1 MAESYRCGDSQHTV
15 ELRLRAGEFSGEV
28 DGKPV
33 EGFLAELEPGLLEV
47 DAGAGAVQVHFVQDG
62 RRIWVHCHGQAWEL
76 ERVATARQG
85 EPEAAS
91 DQLLSPITGKLVEL
105 RVSAGDSVAKGDTLA
120 VLEAM
125 KMEHRLRAPRDG
137 TIAQVTATAPGGQV
151 RERELVVEL
160 VAE

>member
-1 MAESYRCGDSQHTV
+1 MIESYRCGDSQHTV

-28 DGKPV
+28 NGEPV

-47 DAGAGAVQVHFVQDG
+47 DTGAGTVQVHFVQDG
-62 RRIWVHCHGQAWEL
+62 RRIWVHCRGQAWAFEQ
-76 ERVATARQG
+76 VATVRQG

-105 RVSAGDSVAKGDTLA
+105 RVSVGDSVVKGDTLA

-125 KMEHRLRAPRDG
+125 KMEHRLHAPRDG
-137 TIAQVTATAPGGQV
+137 IIAQITSTEPGGQV

-160 VAE
+160 EAA

>member
-15 ELRLRAGEFSGEV
+15 ELRLRAGELSGEV
-28 DGKPV
+28 DGEPV
-33 EGFLAELEPGLLEV
+33 EGFLAELAPGLLEV

>member
-91 DQLLSPITGKLVEL
+91 DQLLSPITGKLIEL

>member
-15 ELRLRAGEFSGEV
+15 ELRLRAGELSGEV
-28 DGKPV
+28 DGEPV

-137 TIAQVTATAPGGQV
+137 IIAQVASTEPGGQV
-151 RERELVVEL
+151 RERELVVEME
-160 VAE
+160 AA

>member
-1 MAESYRCGDSQHTV
+1 MIESYRCGDSQHTV
-15 ELRLRAGEFSGEV
+15 ELRLRADEFSGEV
-28 DGKPV
+28 DSESV

-47 DAGAGAVQVHFVQDG
+47 DTGAGTVQVHFVQDG
-62 RRIWVHCHGQAWEL
+62 RRIWVHCHGQTWAF
-76 ERVATARQG
+76 ERIATMRQG

-105 RVSAGDSVAKGDTLA
+105 RVSAGDSVVKGDTLA

-125 KMEHRLRAPRDG
+125 KMEHRLHAPRDG
-137 TIAQVTATAPGGQV
+137 IIAQTTSTKPGGQV

-160 VAE
+160 EVV

>member
-85 EPEAAS
+85 KPEAAS

>member
-15 ELRLRAGEFSGEV
+15 ELRLRAGELSGEV
-28 DGKPV
+28 DGEPV
-33 EGFLAELEPGLLEV
+33 EGFLAELAPGLLEI

>member
-15 ELRLRAGEFSGEV
+15 ELRLRAGELSGEV
-28 DGKPV
+28 DGEPV
-33 EGFLAELEPGLLEV
+33 EGFLAELAPGLLEI

-91 DQLLSPITGKLVEL
+91 DQLLSPITGKVVEL
-105 RVSAGDSVAKGDTLA
+105 RVSAGDPVVKGDTLA

>member
-1 MAESYRCGDSQHTV
+1 MAENFHCGDSQHAV

-28 DGKPV
+28 DGEPV
-33 EGFLAELEPGLLEV
+33 EGHLEHLGKGLYEI
-47 DAGAGAVQVHFVQDG
+47 DAGSGAVQVHVVRDG
-62 RRIWVHCHGQAWEL
+62 RRTWVHCRGQAWEL
-76 ERVATARQG
+76 ERVAATRSG
-85 EPEAAS
+85 EPEGPS

-105 RVSAGDSVAKGDTLA
+105 RVAAGDSVAKGDTLA

>member
-76 ERVATARQG
+76 ERVAIARQS

-105 RVSAGDSVAKGDTLA
+105 RVSAGDPVVKGDTLA

-137 TIAQVTATAPGGQV
+137 IIAQVTSTEPGGQV
-151 RERELVVEL
+151 RERELVVEME
-160 VAE
+160 AA